1 MIGEGSSCKVFLA
14 KKSSKDTIMDTNQK
28 VVYNNVAVKIL
39 CKDQI
44 NSTQQQFENVIK
56 EIKAHW
62 ALNNCDGVL

>member
-44 NSTQQQFENVIK
+44 NST
-56 EIKAHW
+56 
-62 ALNNCDGVL
+62 